1 MDRAQRLVIF
11 ASIEAVDTVR
21 MGNVS
26 SWRRPNR
33 GRAEVAA

>member
-11 ASIEAVDTVR
+11 ASIEEVDTTKI
-21 MGNVS
+21 GIAS

-33 GRAEVAA
+33 GRLGAAA